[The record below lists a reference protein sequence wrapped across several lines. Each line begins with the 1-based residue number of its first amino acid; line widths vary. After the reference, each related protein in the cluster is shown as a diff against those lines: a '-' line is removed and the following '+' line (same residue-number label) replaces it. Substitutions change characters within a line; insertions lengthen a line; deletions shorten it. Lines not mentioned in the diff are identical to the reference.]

1 MKVDNI
7 VQKEISVIRNEA
19 TEKKSRAVDCREFA
33 VFATNDRVSISS
45 LINYLNHSVTSDKA
59 EQVRTDR
66 VAALKSSIETGNYS
80 VSGQKV
86 AAKMLSMAQE

>member
-33 VFATNDRVSISS
+33 VPSANDRVSISS
-45 LINYLNHSVTSDKA
+45 LINYLNHSVTSNKA
-59 EQVRTDR
+59 DQARSDR
-66 VAALKSSIETGNYS
+66 VTALKSLIETGNYN
-80 VSGQKV
+80 VRGQKV